1 MLTSIV
7 FSWLDELLE
16 MVAVVS
22 MSPGVSL
29 SLPVSPECSLRSA
42 SGSHP
47 GSVQITMSFMGLRMC
62 VLHTTFENRL
72 SVSYSPLSLLY
83 PSPASLPRAK
93 PERRIH
99 MHVTYGDHQMF
110 WGIIFLAGP
119 LDWEGQCGVQTPYSL
134 GRTSTIVIILLL

>member
-83 PSPASLPRAK
+83 PSPASLQN
-93 PERRIH
+93 
-99 MHVTYGDHQMF
+99 QMF

-134 GRTSTIVIILLL
+134 GRTSTIVIILL

>member
-16 MVAVVS
+16 VVAVVS

-83 PSPASLPRAK
+83 PSPASLQN
-93 PERRIH
+93 
-99 MHVTYGDHQMF
+99 QMF

>member
-16 MVAVVS
+16 VVAVVS

-83 PSPASLPRAK
+83 PSPASLQN
-93 PERRIH
+93 
-99 MHVTYGDHQMF
+99 QMF

-119 LDWEGQCGVQTPYSL
+119 LDWEDQCGVQTPYSS

>member
-83 PSPASLPRAK
+83 PSPASLQN
-93 PERRIH
+93 
-99 MHVTYGDHQMF
+99 QMF

>member
-47 GSVQITMSFMGLRMC
+47 GSVQITMSSMGLRMC

-83 PSPASLPRAK
+83 PSPASLQN
-93 PERRIH
+93 
-99 MHVTYGDHQMF
+99 QMF